1 MYRNCIFC
9 SADFGRNEAVE
20 TFPVGRQLAFDSWRG
35 RLWAVCQSCARW
47 NLAPIEER
55 WEAVEQAE
63 KLFRDARLRVQ
74 SENVGLASL
83 FDGTRLVRVGRV
95 IPGELAA
102 WRYGT
107 QLLRRRRR
115 YLIVTGAA
123 AAGAAAVYSGLA
135 AAGVSA
141 WAAILATRAFNRRRA
156 QRVLHRVPPA
166 QDPSGVGAVI
176 RHWHLAGMDLHS
188 EMAGFGLQVRVRNAH
203 LTRPPRHS
211 RDTLRS
217 ADGMLVIKG
226 DHARALLGR
235 AMVLVNRKGA
245 TAASL
250 SEANRIL
257 ADAGS
262 AERVLREAALGG
274 AALGEHAGFSP
285 ELLRG
290 PGALAFE
297 MALNEQS
304 ERRALEGELAALE
317 AAWREAEEIAAIAD
331 RLPGEAM
338 VDRLLHRLASH

>member
-9 SADFGRNEAVE
+9 SAGFGRNEAVE

-74 SENVGLASL
+74 SENVGLARL
-83 FDGTRLVRVGRV
+83 PDGTRLVRVGRV

-115 YLIVTGAA
+115 YLVVTGIAV
-123 AAGAAAVYSGLA
+123 AGAAALYSGMAAMGASIGGLA
-135 AAGVSA
+135 IAASG
-141 WAAILATRAFNRRRA
+141 FNRRRE
-156 QRVLHRVPPA
+156 QRVLHQVPPD
-166 QDPSGVGAVI
+166 QDPSGAGAII
-176 RHWHLAGMDLHS
+176 RHWHLAAMDLHS
-188 EMAGFGLQVRVRNAH
+188 DRTGLGLQLRVRYAH
-203 LTRPPRHS
+203 LTRPPRL
-211 RDTLRS
+211 LRH
-217 ADGMLVIKG
+217 AHRFDEDMLVVTG
-226 DHARALLGR
+226 DSARTLLGR

-245 TAASL
+245 TTATL

-257 ADAGS
+257 AEAGS
-262 AERVLREAALGG
+262 ADRVLREAALGG
-274 AALGEHAGFSP
+274 AALGEHAGFSS
-285 ELLRG
+285 EVLRG
-290 PGALAFE
+290 PGALAVE

-317 AAWREAEEIAAIAD
+317 AAWREAEQIAAIAD
-331 RLPGEAM
+331 RLPGEALM
-338 VDRLLHRLASH
+338 DRLLHRMPGH